1 MSAFIIALLLLSH
14 ICSSLSVR
22 IPLVA
27 PSLLRADG
35 LLVLLIFST
44 TASALSILAF
54 SSAVIPLANA
64 SAVNICIEGKSIFI
78 TWNACSTEEN
88 TRCSYSR
95 TGGNRLSSACS
106 SAVTSLK
113 LVRKKGLLAKLLSM
127 VF

>member
-22 IPLVA
+22 IPLVP
-27 PSLLRADG
+27 PSLLSFDG
-35 LLVLLIFST
+35 LLVFFISST

-54 SSAVIPLANA
+54 SSSVIPLANA
-64 SAVNICIEGKSIFI
+64 SGVNACKEGKSIFI

-88 TRCSYSR
+88 TICSYSR
-95 TGGNRLSSACS
+95 SGGNRLSNACS

-113 LVRKKGLLAKLLSM
+113 LVRKKGLLAKLLSI